1 MGLLKNVQKLN
12 MTANNSNEKILEHIA
27 SGKKYIVHEM
37 IPTSGVASIEYLLN
51 LFFEN
56 GYILKTM
63 STIGLDTESMN
74 RKPITF
80 VFEKI

>member
-1 MGLLKNVQKLN
+1 
-12 MTANNSNEKILEHIA
+12 MTANNSTEKILEHIA
-27 SGKKYIVHEM
+27 SDKKYLVHEM
-37 IPTSGVASIEYLLN
+37 IPTSGPSSIEYVLN

-63 STIGLDTESMN
+63 STIGLDTQSMN
-74 RKPITF
+74 RRPITF